1 MKRLAVYCGSSLGV
15 DPTYREKAI
24 KLGEMMVKENC
35 GLVYGGGAI
44 GIMGAIADSVLKH
57 GGSASGVIPK
67 FLDQIEI
74 THNGLTEL
82 YVSENMPERKNKMY
96 ELADGFVALPGGIG
110 TLEELFEVYTWRQL
124 KIHDKPIGIL
134 NINGYYDHLI
144 AHINHMVSEGF
155 LQKKH
160 TELIFVRNEPRE
172 LLNEMLKLIPEKK
185 TELDQLNG

>member
-24 KLGEMMVKENC
+24 KLGEMMAKENC

>member
-172 LLNEMLKLIPEKK
+172 LLNEMLKVIPEKK

>member
-24 KLGEMMVKENC
+24 KLGEMMAKENC

-172 LLNEMLKLIPEKK
+172 LLNEMLKVIPEKK